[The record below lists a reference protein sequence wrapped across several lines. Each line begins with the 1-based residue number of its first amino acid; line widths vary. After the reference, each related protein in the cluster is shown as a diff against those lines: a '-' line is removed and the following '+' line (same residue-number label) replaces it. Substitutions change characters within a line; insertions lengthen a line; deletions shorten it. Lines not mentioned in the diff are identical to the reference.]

1 MGGLIATGH
10 KEIFIVVICFGQE
23 YLSRAHGGRFS
34 DRFNHHAVDEGFDQG
49 HGELRHLGPH
59 IWAARDALPVTQPSP
74 RLGACG
80 K

>member
-1 MGGLIATGH
+1 
-10 KEIFIVVICFGQE
+10 
-23 YLSRAHGGRFS
+23 
-34 DRFNHHAVDEGFDQG
+34 VDEGFDQG